1 MLHIDGSTHRGF
13 CDGIPRRRI
22 LEVGSLA
29 TAGIGLPGL
38 LAQAA
43 DNTNHH
49 DATFG
54 SAKRVILLF
63 MWGGPAHQDTWDL
76 KPDGPAATRGE
87 FRPIGT
93 NVSGLHVCEHMPLI
107 ARHADKLAVIR
118 SVGQEDNNHS
128 TGAHAGLTGRK
139 HELKQESF
147 NARQTDFPHFGSV
160 LSYLQPNQDGLP
172 TFVALP
178 EMIHTTNGAITPGQ
192 GGGMLGRKF
201 DPFRINE
208 HPDRRDFSIES
219 LKLPEGVGLGRMQG
233 RRALLDAVDRTA
245 KLADRASTS
254 QSLDQFYQRALDMV
268 LSPKAR
274 HAFDLS
280 KVPDQQRWRYGYHA
294 FGQSVLMARRLVE
307 AGVRLVTVY
316 WHRERKTIDSSWDT
330 HLLNFSEMKN
340 RLLPSADRPIA
351 ALLEDL
357 HNSGLLED
365 TLVVWNSEFG
375 RTPRINKNAGRD
387 HWGPCNSVVMAGG
400 GVPGGQVF
408 GATDEQAAYPTTEKV
423 TQDDIAAT
431 IYHLLGLEAETRVQ
445 DRFGRPH
452 SIALGEPIHK
462 LLGGHCPT
470 TPAPEPPTRIPTPTL
485 GPLEH
490 TLRENGKRFLC
501 LETGNPDSEKHWS
514 LEGLGQTTRGTD
526 PTNTPG
532 RPLGDNAATLTYT
545 GIFWNH
551 LDYTNLLIRWS
562 QPATL
567 QNVTLSLSGH
577 PVPIPNTPLENQPAT
592 IWQLKLPPGL
602 IPSIPTGPAKLVV
615 SLTAPDRQLA
625 GFALT
630 GDPVRNMV
638 LEQFGLV

>member
-1 MLHIDGSTHRGF
+1 MLHIDGSSQRGF
-13 CDGIPRRRI
+13 CDGISRRRI

-29 TAGIGLPGL
+29 TAGVGLPDL
-38 LAQAA
+38 LASNASAA
-43 DNTNHH
+43 GLGEG
-49 DATFG
+49 TFG

-63 MWGGPAHQDTWDL
+63 MWGGPAHQDTWDM
-76 KPDGPAATRGE
+76 KPDGPVATRGE

-93 NVSGLHVCEHMPLI
+93 NVPGLHVSEHLPLVS
-107 ARHADKLAVIR
+107 RHADKLAVIR

-147 NARQTDFPHFGSV
+147 NASQTDFPHFGSV
-160 LSYLQPNQDGLP
+160 LSYLQPNHNGLP

-192 GGGMLGRKF
+192 GGGMLGRRF
-201 DPFRINE
+201 APFRINE

-219 LKLPEGVGLGRMQG
+219 LKLPEGVGLGRMAG
-233 RRALLDAVDRTA
+233 RRALLDGVDRTA
-245 KLADRASTS
+245 RLADRANSS

-280 KVPDQQRWRYGYHA
+280 NVPEEQRWRYGYHA
-294 FGQSVLMARRLVE
+294 FGQGVLMARRLVE
-307 AGVRLVTVY
+307 AGVKLVTVY

-330 HLLNFSEMKN
+330 HLLNFTELKH
-340 RLLPSADRPIA
+340 RLMPSVDRPIA

-357 HNSGLLED
+357 KASGMLDE

-408 GATDEQAAYPTTEKV
+408 GATDEQAAYPTAEKV

-431 IYHLLGLEAETRVQ
+431 IYHLLGLESETRVR
-445 DRFGRPH
+445 DRLNRPH
-452 SIALGEPIHK
+452 AIALGEPIHR
-462 LLGGHCPT
+462 LLGGHCHVPPST
-470 TPAPEPPTRIPTPTL
+470 DPAPRIPRL
-485 GPLEH
+485 RVGPLET
-490 TLRENGKRFLC
+490 TLRENGNRFLC
-501 LETGNPDSEKHWS
+501 LESGNPDSEKHWT
-514 LEGLGQTTRGTD
+514 LEGLGDASAG
-526 PTNTPG
+526 PLHG
-532 RPLGDNAATLTYT
+532 RALGDEPATLTYT

-551 LDYTNLLIRWS
+551 LDYTNLLLRWE

-567 QNVTLSLSGH
+567 QDVTLSLAGK
-577 PVPIPNTPLENQPAT
+577 PVPIPAELLSDKPAS
-592 IWQLKLPPGL
+592 IWQISLPQGL
-602 IPSIPTGPAKLVV
+602 VPSIPTGASKLVV
-615 SLTAPDRQLA
+615 TLTAPGRQLA
-625 GFALT
+625 GFAVT
-630 GDPVRNMV
+630 GDPVRQMV
-638 LEQFGLV
+638 LKRFGLV